1 MKSKYSEYQT
11 KYHQAHYKLLA
22 AWLDV
27 DLVKEFKDKLKKNK
41 ISVAS
46 FLRDAILEYLE
57 QDM

>member
-1 MKSKYSEYQT
+1 MNRKYLEYQT

-27 DLVKEFKDKLKKNK
+27 DLVKEFKEKLKKDK
-41 ISVAS
+41 ISVAG
-46 FLRDAILEYLE
+46 FLRNAILEYLE